1 MVETVVAKAIKLP
14 KEVRENLE
22 KLAPMIEE
30 ADAMMKL
37 LDRLGMDT
45 SGIKTQVEWAKN
57 AKKIM
62 LEEMG

>member
-1 MVETVVAKAIKLP
+1 MVEAIVAKAIKLP

-22 KLAPMIEE
+22 KAAPMIEE
-30 ADAMMKL
+30 ADQMMKL

-45 SGIKTQVEWAKN
+45 SGIKAQVEWARN
-57 AKKIM
+57 ARKIM